1 MVNRTDDIQINEQE
15 IFLYEVPSA
24 MPVCHGLR
32 VLDISYNKIGD
43 LNCSR
48 IIDCLTNHIDLEYL
62 GLAGTGAG
70 EETC

>member
-1 MVNRTDDIQINEQE
+1 
-15 IFLYEVPSA
+15 